1 MREQWGDMAGEATV
15 SGVQDV
21 VIESVEVFDPA
32 PDPEVTPG
40 DVIAL
45 LVAHFEESLI
55 RKEHE
60 LIALRRSIEESERT
74 AAELQ
79 HTLQQELDTVN
90 HIGRI
95 LERENQRL
103 QAEVEALQRQ
113 LEEMTTRDET
123 LQVLHALERENQ
135 RLQAEVEALRRE
147 AQQPLLPA
155 DDLLLEALL
164 EREVGAPPAEPAR
177 TPSAP
182 ARRFRKRPITM

>member
-1 MREQWGDMAGEATV
+1 MREQWADTTGESAV
-15 SGVQDV
+15 SGGQDV

-79 HTLQQELDTVN
+79 QTLQQELDTVN

-103 QAEVEALQRQ
+103 QAEVEALRRQ
-113 LEEMTTRDET
+113 LDEITIQDET

-147 AQQPLLPA
+147 AQQHPLPA

-164 EREVGAPPAEPAR
+164 EREVGASPAEPAR
-177 TPSAP
+177 TPSSP
-182 ARRFRKRPITM
+182 ARRFRRRPITM

>member
-1 MREQWGDMAGEATV
+1 MREQWADTTGESAV

-79 HTLQQELDTVN
+79 QTLQQELDTVN

-103 QAEVEALQRQ
+103 QAEIEALRRQ
-113 LEEMTTRDET
+113 LDEITTRDET
-123 LQVLHALERENQ
+123 LQVLHALECENQ

-147 AQQPLLPA
+147 AQQHPLPA

-164 EREVGAPPAEPAR
+164 EREVGASPAEPAR
-177 TPSAP
+177 TSSSP